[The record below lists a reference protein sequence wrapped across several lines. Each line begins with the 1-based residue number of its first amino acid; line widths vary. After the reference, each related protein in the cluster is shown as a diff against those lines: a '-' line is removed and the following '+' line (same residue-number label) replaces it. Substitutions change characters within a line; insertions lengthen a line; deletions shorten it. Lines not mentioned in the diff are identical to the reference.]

1 MKYNCKFCGRYIME
15 IKGTTIVENLICPNS
30 KCKAHQNIK
39 VITPQSTIEEINYRF
54 KSAETPPKNKSE

>member
-1 MKYNCKFCGRYIME
+1 ME